1 MTNPSRPDGAVE
13 DYTKFTLGVEAVIQL
28 TGAVSTIPESWGPAI
43 VTGVAAATAV
53 PEADVEVQFLA
64 GFAGTTHVW
73 IRAKGLDGTL
83 EVNGQ
88 PQEQQVKANLT
99 EVIGDTINAQKWL
112 KKIVSAGAA
121 GAARMLSARAEG
133 RALSEAAC
141 AVEEEIAAQEA
152 AAGAGAGAKG
162 AGARSLSVSGADGRS
177 LSEAAALCVELVAV
191 PPVAMCFPEAVSRK
205 RRPQTQRHLPML
217 LLRKL
222 TARVVI
228 VPYSL
233 ARQLSLRRAPVARR
247 FWVRS
252 DAIELIFRFPS
263 PQPL

>member
-1 MTNPSRPDGAVE
+1 ME

-112 KKIVSAGAA
+112 KKIVNAGAA

-205 RRPQTQRHLPML
+205 R
-217 LLRKL
+217 
-222 TARVVI
+222 
-228 VPYSL
+228 
-233 ARQLSLRRAPVARR
+233 
-247 FWVRS
+247 
-252 DAIELIFRFPS
+252 
-263 PQPL
+263 

>member
-1 MTNPSRPDGAVE
+1 ME

-162 AGARSLSVSGADGRS
+162 AGALSLSVSGADGRS

-205 RRPQTQRHLPML
+205 R
-217 LLRKL
+217 
-222 TARVVI
+222 
-228 VPYSL
+228 
-233 ARQLSLRRAPVARR
+233 
-247 FWVRS
+247 
-252 DAIELIFRFPS
+252 
-263 PQPL
+263 